1 MMEFMGPNKRD
12 QVHSFRPDN
21 AGELIKAAKS
31 LGWLIESSTPH
42 RSTSNAIA
50 ERAVRRVLDG
60 ARTLQFHGGMPR
72 IWWPY
77 AAKHY
82 CWLHNVMPR
91 KGRPSPYF
99 LRHKHNFKGIL
110 IPFAALVE
118 YIPNKAKAR
127 ALPKFDTATRPG
139 LMLGYHVHPGGRW
152 SKDYL
157 ICLLYTSDAAD
168 D

>member
-1 MMEFMGPNKRD
+1 
-12 QVHSFRPDN
+12 
-21 AGELIKAAKS
+21 
-31 LGWLIESSTPH
+31 
-42 RSTSNAIA
+42 
-50 ERAVRRVLDG
+50 
-60 ARTLQFHGGMPR
+60 MPR
-72 IWWPY
+72 VWWPY

-82 CWLHNVMPR
+82 CWLHNVIPR

-99 LRHKHNFKGIL
+99 MRHKHNFKGTL

-118 YIPNKAKAR
+118 YIPNKAKAK

-157 ICLLYTSDAAD
+157 IADLDDFRGKLGDTRKVRVFRVPDVIFDPENEDNLKFPLKAAFDEVRTSMVSLCMSYQ
-168 D
+168 